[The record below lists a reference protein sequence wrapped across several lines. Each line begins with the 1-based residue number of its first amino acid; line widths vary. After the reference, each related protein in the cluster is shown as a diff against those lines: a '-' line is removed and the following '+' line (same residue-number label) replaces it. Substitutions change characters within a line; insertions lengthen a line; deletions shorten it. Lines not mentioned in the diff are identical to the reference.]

1 MLIKNQV
8 SVKKVLNVEKIIVTN
23 QFDTGKAHE

>member
-8 SVKKVLNVEKIIVTN
+8 SVKKVLNVEEFIVAN
-23 QFDTGKAHE
+23 RFDTGKAHE